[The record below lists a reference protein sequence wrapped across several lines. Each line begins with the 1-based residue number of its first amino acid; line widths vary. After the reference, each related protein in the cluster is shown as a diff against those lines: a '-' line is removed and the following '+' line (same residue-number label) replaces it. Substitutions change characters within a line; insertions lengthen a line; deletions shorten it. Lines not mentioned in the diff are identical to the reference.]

1 MYKGIKKFKR
11 DYQPG
16 TNFAERWVGHVACI
30 QEFSR
35 ENLKGRNHL
44 EDLDAD
50 VKIHLKLILKN
61 YGKVWT
67 A

>member
-1 MYKGIKKFKR
+1 
-11 DYQPG
+11 
-16 TNFAERWVGHVACI
+16 VGHVACI
-30 QEFSR
+30 EEMRNQSKFLR
-35 ENLKGRNHL
+35 ENLKERNHL

-50 VKIHLKLILKN
+50 VKIQLKWILKN